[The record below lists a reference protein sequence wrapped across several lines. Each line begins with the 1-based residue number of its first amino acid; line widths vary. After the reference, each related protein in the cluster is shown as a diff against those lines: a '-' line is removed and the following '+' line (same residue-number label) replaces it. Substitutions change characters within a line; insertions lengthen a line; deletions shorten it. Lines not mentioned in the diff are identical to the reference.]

1 MGAVPSV
8 HYIKGL
14 LPVCGIAGFLKSVSA
29 DRLDPSRSTAALA
42 SLRHRGPD
50 MQGEWSED
58 RLWLGHTRLSI
69 MDLSAAGN
77 QPMASTDG
85 RIILVYNGE
94 LYNHREIARELGL
107 TRLRGHSD
115 SEVVVEAIAQKGL
128 AIIPRFR
135 GIFAFAV
142 YDRIGKKLSLV
153 RDQLGI
159 KPLYIG
165 DGPQGFA
172 FASEVR
178 PLIELGI
185 PSVLNVAAVHE
196 WLYYG
201 NALGEHTM
209 FADIEQVGAGTA
221 LTIDL
226 ETGQRD
232 SWRFWK
238 LSEKI
243 MPGLGDISDAKAA
256 VEVEQRI
263 RHAVSSQLVAD
274 VQTGVMLSG
283 GVDSGT
289 IAAFATEMTS
299 GPLECFSARFDFG
312 GNDETGLAAEVAER
326 FGARHHI
333 FDISSDDVGAIVPL
347 MVEHHGAP
355 FSDAANIPLFMMSR
369 AISDSC
375 KVVLQG
381 DGGDELF
388 GGYRRYQTLRR
399 FPALGY
405 LARAAD
411 TLLPD
416 FGSASLNRLRRYV
429 SAVASADPAELFAR
443 LLTVEDVR
451 HSPVDVISPAYRD
464 TVSRFDPFKRYRE
477 KAAQWSDRDLASAM
491 LMVDKEIILH
501 DIFLPKVDR
510 ATMARGVEARVPLLD
525 LDLVEY
531 VAGLPIRMKVRG
543 TEKKWLLRHIMRSR
557 LPHGVVDGAKKGFG
571 VPFGHWIANGL
582 RDQAVASIAAFQQR
596 TEFLDQQVVD
606 RMFTEHV
613 AGKRDHGFMLWKLFN
628 LALWQDAFKVDF
640 QQAIA

>member
-1 MGAVPSV
+1 
-8 HYIKGL
+8 
-14 LPVCGIAGFLKSVSA
+14 VCGIAGFLTSDSCP
-29 DRLDPSRSTAALA
+29 RLDPSRFAAALA

-50 MQGEWSED
+50 MQDQWSED

-69 MDLSAAGN
+69 IDLSATGQ
-77 QPMASTDG
+77 QPMVSADG
-85 RIILVYNGE
+85 RFVLVYNGE
-94 LYNHREIARELGL
+94 LYNHREIARDLGL
-107 TRLRGHSD
+107 TGLRGRSD
-115 SEVVVEAIAQKGL
+115 SEVIVEAIARQGL

-135 GIFAFAV
+135 GIFAFAI
-142 YDRIGKKLSLV
+142 YDRLCKKLSLV

-178 PLIELGI
+178 PLIELGV

-209 FADIEQVGAGTA
+209 FADVEQIGAGTA

-226 ETGQRD
+226 ETGDRQN
-232 SWRFWK
+232 WRFWA
-238 LSEKI
+238 LSDNI
-243 MPGLGDISDAKAA
+243 MPGLGEISDSAA
-256 VEVEQRI
+256 AIEVEQRI

-274 VQTGVMLSG
+274 VDTGVMLSG

-299 GPLECFSARFDFG
+299 GPLNCFSARFDFG
-312 GNDETGLAAEVAER
+312 GNDETGLAAKVAER

-333 FDISSDDVGAIVPL
+333 FDIGSTDVSAIVPL

-355 FSDAANIPLFMMSR
+355 FSDAANIPLFMMAR
-369 AISDSC
+369 AIGDSC

-411 TLLPD
+411 ALLPD

-429 SAVASADPAELFAR
+429 SAIASADPAELFAR
-443 LLTVEDVR
+443 LLTVEDIR
-451 HSPVDVISPAYRD
+451 HSPIQVVSPAYRD
-464 TVSRFDPFKRYRE
+464 IVSRFEPFKRYRE

-510 ATMARGVEARVPLLD
+510 ATMASGVEARVPLLD

-543 TEKKWLLRHIMRSR
+543 SEKKWLLRHIMRSR
-557 LPHGVVDGAKKGFG
+557 LPRDVVDGAKKGFG

-582 RDQAVASIAAFQQR
+582 RDQAVTSIAAFQQR
-596 TEFLDQQVVD
+596 TGFLDQQVVD
-606 RMFTEHV
+606 RMFAEHV

-628 LALWQDAFKVDF
+628 LALWQDVFKVDF
-640 QQAIA
+640 KQSNA